1 MSELIEVY
9 PWTGWLLAGLV
20 GLLTG
25 SFANVVIARLPR
37 MLELQWERDYIEMT
51 QGDSAP
57 VNSPEE
63 MSAIQPAAERF
74 NLAWPASH
82 CPKCKHPL
90 RWYENIPVIS
100 YLFQKGRCRHCH
112 QGIRAQ
118 YPIVELLSMLLVGFA
133 VYYFGFNATGWS
145 YAALLWVLMVLTW
158 IDTDH
163 MLLPDQLTLPLL
175 WAGLLLSV
183 AEIIP
188 VTPVDSIIG
197 ATAGYLFLW
206 SLYWLFKLTTGKE
219 GMGYGDFKLLAA
231 LGAWLGWQ
239 MLPLIILLSSVVGAF
254 LGILI
259 MALKGKDKNQ
269 PLPFGPYLVIGGVIA
284 LFWGHE
290 IYQWYWRLAVY

>member
-1 MSELIEVY
+1 LSELIEIY
-9 PWTGWLLAGLV
+9 PWTGWLLAALV

-51 QGDSAP
+51 QADSAP

-63 MSAIQPAAERF
+63 MSATQPAAERF

-90 RWYENIPVIS
+90 RWYENVPVIS

-269 PLPFGPYLVIGGVIA
+269 PLPFGPYLVVGGIIA

>member
-1 MSELIEVY
+1 LSELIEIY
-9 PWTGWLLAGLV
+9 PWTGWLLAALV

-51 QGDSAP
+51 QADSAP

-90 RWYENIPVIS
+90 RWYENVPVIS